1 MKLSFHKITKQPSDF
16 ELEKDGLKFSG
27 FLVYQNPK
35 IVKCKGKIS
44 GSTPHLCDRC
54 GAEISLLINQDV
66 DLLLSDGIYKDADNE
81 FSDVIEFFDGEM
93 DLDEVFVSEVE
104 AYKSDYFYCENCK
117 NL

>member
-1 MKLSFHKITKQPSDF
+1 M
-16 ELEKDGLKFSG
+16 
-27 FLVYQNPK
+27 
-35 IVKCKGKIS
+35 
-44 GSTPHLCDRC
+44 
-54 GAEISLLINQDV
+54 INQDV